1 MTWRLIPCDAF
12 ILKGRAPQAEV
23 CVNSAYRKVKGVTAS
38 VTERKLIWDFLTW
51 VSQAGAAK
59 QSQAGVCVCC
69 LSAAERVV
77 CVCLETPCLKQSA
90 KQLKTWPRRWV
101 CFMWPTCPVKST
113 TRAGKH
119 LCKNEFPSLVRL
131 DGGNHAATWAK
142 IPEHLWTAGVQTYPF
157 FQPCF
162 LPFQAR
168 FIHAVSQLKVLLA
181 KTHLRAMSSL
191 MRLSLWL
198 LSMNTWPLEGDRPLP
213 RLLNC
218 STVVQV

>member
-1 MTWRLIPCDAF
+1 MRQNSP
-12 ILKGRAPQAEV
+12 RQA
-23 CVNSAYRKVKGVTAS
+23 
-38 VTERKLIWDFLTW
+38 
-51 VSQAGAAK
+51 
-59 QSQAGVCVCC
+59 CVCC

-101 CFMWPTCPVKST
+101 CFIWPTCPVKST

-157 FQPCF
+157 
-162 LPFQAR
+162 FQAR